1 MDTVD
6 AVIEGARLRL
16 RPILMT
22 SATTVLGLLPLAL
35 GLGVGGE
42 IQGALARV
50 VVGGLIASTLVT
62 LVLIPAAYISVAG
75 LSLRFTRQPAS

>member
-1 MDTVD
+1 ME

-22 SATTVLGLLPLAL
+22 TATTVLGLLPLAL

-50 VVGGLIASTLVT
+50 VVGGLLASTLVT
-62 LVLIPAAYISVAG
+62 LVLIPAAYAAVAV
-75 LSLRFTRQPAS
+75 ASRARAGAGV